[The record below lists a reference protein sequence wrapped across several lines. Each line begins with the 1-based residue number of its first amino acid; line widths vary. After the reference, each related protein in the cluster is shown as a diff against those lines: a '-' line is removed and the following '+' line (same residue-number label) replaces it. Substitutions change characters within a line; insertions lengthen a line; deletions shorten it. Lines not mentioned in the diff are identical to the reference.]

1 MLSGQKQATLFKK
14 GCSGNPAG
22 RPRGTQNPST
32 KLRKQIADALP
43 EIINTLVESAKGGD
57 VGSASLLLSRALPP
71 LRPESLPQPVE
82 DKGTSVDR
90 AERIAIDVL
99 AGVMSP
105 TTAAELMA
113 LLANQAK
120 IVETQEL
127 EQRIA
132 DLEARTA

>member
-14 GCSGNPAG
+14 GRSGNPAG

>member
-14 GCSGNPAG
+14 GRSGNPAG

-82 DKGTSVDR
+82 R
-90 AERIAIDVL
+90 R
-99 AGVMSP
+99 
-105 TTAAELMA
+105 
-113 LLANQAK
+113 
-120 IVETQEL
+120 
-127 EQRIA
+127 R
-132 DLEARTA
+132 

>member
-1 MLSGQKQATLFKK
+1 M
-14 GCSGNPAG
+14 
-22 RPRGTQNPST
+22 
-32 KLRKQIADALP
+32 
-43 EIINTLVESAKGGD
+43 
-57 VGSASLLLSRALPP
+57 
-71 LRPESLPQPVE
+71 
-82 DKGTSVDR
+82 TSVDR